1 MAPLT
6 IDVPHHLGR
15 EGAKA
20 RLSSRVGELGSHMPG
35 GMAEVT
41 SSWSGPYEMALRI
54 SAMGQ
59 GIAARLE
66 VEEARVRV
74 HLDLPP
80 MLAMFS
86 GLIGNAVREGGAKM
100 LEDKRG

>member
-1 MAPLT
+1 VT
-6 IDVPHHLGR
+6 TVDVPHRLGR

-20 RLSSRVGELGSHMPG
+20 RLQSRAGELGSHMPG
-35 GMAEVT
+35 GVAEVT
-41 SSWSGPYEMALRI
+41 SAWTGAYEMALRI
-54 SAMGQ
+54 GAMGQ

-74 HLDLPP
+74 HLELPA
-80 MLAMFS
+80 MLTMFS
-86 GLIGNAVREGGAKM
+86 GMIGSAVRESGAKL

>member
-1 MAPLT
+1 MSPLT

-15 EGAKA
+15 DGAKA
-20 RLSSRVGELGSHMPG
+20 RMQSRVGELASHMPG

-41 SSWSGPYEMALRI
+41 SSWTSPYEMALRI
-54 SAMGQ
+54 GAMGQ
-59 GIAARLE
+59 SIAARLE

-74 HLDLPP
+74 HLELPP

-86 GLIGNAVREGGAKM
+86 GMIGNAVREGGARM
-100 LEDKRG
+100 LEDKRA